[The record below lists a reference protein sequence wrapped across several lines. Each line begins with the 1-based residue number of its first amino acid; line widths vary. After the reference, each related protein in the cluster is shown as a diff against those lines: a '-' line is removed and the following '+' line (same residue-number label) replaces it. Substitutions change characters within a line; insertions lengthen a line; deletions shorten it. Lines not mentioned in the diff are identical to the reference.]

1 MRVLSFFIIC
11 REREKRTYKI
21 KNKDTTFFIR
31 AAPYYSQIKA
41 AFLLIII
48 QELLIRK
55 ENFKVPIQYGAR

>member
-1 MRVLSFFIIC
+1 MQNQ
-11 REREKRTYKI
+11 
-21 KNKDTTFFIR
+21 NKDTTFFIR
-31 AAPYYSQIKA
+31 AAPYYSQNYSQIKA